1 MNLSGDMSLITTLL
15 MVFTTGALSGLSPCT
30 LPTVAFVVAY
40 VSGKRDYSKKNGFV
54 LSLLFVLGI
63 AAILS
68 VLGMFAGLLGNMLLQ
83 SKLLN
88 YLIAIILIL
97 MGLWML
103 KVINFTVKETNFNHR
118 PKEGSG
124 ALGAFLLG
132 IPFGISASPCTMPI
146 TAAVLAYSATK
157 GSPIFGMLLMF
168 TYAIGRSLPI
178 LIVGTFTGLSNN
190 LKSYL
195 TIYNYNK

>member
-1 MNLSGDMSLITTLL
+1 
-15 MVFTTGALSGLSPCT
+15 
-30 LPTVAFVVAY
+30 VVAY
-40 VSGKRDYSKKNGFV
+40 VSGKRDYSKKKGFI
-54 LSLLFVLGI
+54 LSLFFVLGI

-83 SKLLN
+83 SNILN

-103 KVINFTVKETNFNHR
+103 KVVIFTVKESNFNHG

-157 GSPIFGMLLMF
+157 GSPLFGMLLMF

-178 LIVGTFTGLSNN
+178 LIVGTFTGLLNN
-190 LKSYL
+190 LKFLNKFQDVIEKVSG
-195 TIYNYNK
+195 TILILIALYFIWKA